1 MAERCEPCNG
11 NLTFDNAM
19 FCLKTDSDT
28 KRVAAE
34 ALFNF
39 PASVFCSWA
48 RGSPDLGQG
57 MLLQRAS
64 KQCAGGVDSLR

>member
-1 MAERCEPCNG
+1 MAERCESCNG

-39 PASVFCSWA
+39 PASVFC
-48 RGSPDLGQG
+48 
-57 MLLQRAS
+57 
-64 KQCAGGVDSLR
+64 

>member
-1 MAERCEPCNG
+1 MAEGRDSCNR
-11 NLTFDNAM
+11 NLTFDNARY
-19 FCLKTDSDT
+19 CPKTDSNT
-28 KRVAAE
+28 KPTAAE
-34 ALFNF
+34 ALFNS
-39 PASVFCSWA
+39 PASVFYSSA